1 MSDPAAD
8 VSLRKDSPSRGA
20 STSLVSSSTRG
31 VRTAARV
38 ASFTESVIREMTRL
52 SNEHGAINLAQG
64 FPDFAAPAELTEAAV
79 AAIRG
84 DVNQYPITWGS
95 RDLREAIAA
104 SYERRGWPSVDP
116 ASEVTVTC
124 GSTEAMAAAFL
135 SLIDPGDEIILLEP
149 FYENYGPDSHLAGA
163 TVRTVAL
170 YPPDW
175 RLDPD
180 ELRAAVSSR
189 TRAIVINT
197 PHNPSGKV
205 FGAADLE
212 AIARLCVEH
221 DLLAFTDEIY
231 EHILYDGAEHR
242 FLARQPG
249 MAERTVTIS
258 ALSKTYSVTGWRVGW
273 IVAAAPLTA
282 ALRKTH
288 DFLTVASPAPLQ
300 AAGAVALGFGAEFYA
315 RLADDYLARRDLLVP
330 ALGAAG
336 FPVSVPQGAYY
347 VMADITA
354 HAAAMGAPDDTA
366 FCRRLVEEAGVA
378 SVPGSSFYRRPA
390 DGARYARFAFPKRR
404 ETLDA
409 AGERLVAFG
418 RRLGLA

>member
-1 MSDPAAD
+1 MDAD
-8 VSLRKDSPSRGA
+8 VSLRKDSPSPAATSSHVEAASRGFRPA
-20 STSLVSSSTRG
+20 SRITSFS
-31 VRTAARV
+31 
-38 ASFTESVIREMTRL
+38 ESVIREMTRL
-52 SNEHGAINLAQG
+52 SDEHDAINLAQG
-64 FPDFAAPAELTEAAV
+64 FPDFAAPAELKEAAV
-79 AAIRG
+79 AAIRA
-84 DVNQYPITWGS
+84 DINQYPITWGA

-104 SYERRGWPSVDP
+104 SYRARGWPSVDP
-116 ASEVTVTC
+116 GTDVTVTC
-124 GSTEAMAAAFL
+124 GSTEAMVVAFL
-135 SLIDPGDEIILLEP
+135 SLIDPGDEIIFPEP
-149 FYENYGPDSHLAGA
+149 FYENYGPDSHLSGA

-170 YPPDW
+170 HPPDW
-175 RLDPD
+175 HLDPD
-180 ELRAAVSSR
+180 ELRAAISPR

-205 FGAADLE
+205 FGAADL
-212 AIARLCVEH
+212 AAVAALCVEH

-242 FLARQPG
+242 FLACEPG

-273 IVAAAPLTA
+273 IVAPAPLSA

-300 AAGAVALGFGAEFYA
+300 AAGAVALGFGPEFYA
-315 RLADDYLARRDLLVP
+315 RLAQDYLGRRDLLVA
-330 ALGAAG
+330 ALRAAG

-347 VMADITA
+347 VMADISA
-354 HAAAMGAPDDTA
+354 HAAAMGAADDTA
-366 FCRRLVEEAGVA
+366 FCRRLIEEAGVA

-390 DGARYARFAFPKRR
+390 DGARYARFAFPKRH
-404 ETLDA
+404 ETLEA

>member
-1 MSDPAAD
+1 MSDLAAD
-8 VSLRKDSPSRGA
+8 VSLRKDSPSRGP
-20 STSLVSSSTRG
+20 TSFRVETSSRG
-31 VRTAARV
+31 VRSASRV

-52 SNEHGAINLAQG
+52 SDEHGAINLAQG
-64 FPDFAAPAELTEAAV
+64 FPDFAAPAELKEAAV

-116 ASEVTVTC
+116 ATEVTVTC

-170 YPPDW
+170 HPRDW

-180 ELRAAVSSR
+180 ELRAAVSAR

-231 EHILYDGAEHR
+231 EHILYDGAEHH

-273 IVAAAPLTA
+273 IVAAPPLTA

-288 DFLTVASPAPLQ
+288 DFLTVAAPAPLQ
-300 AAGAVALGFGAEFYA
+300 AAGAVALAFRPEFYA
-315 RLADDYLARRDLLVP
+315 RLAEDYLARRDVLVA
-330 ALGAAG
+330 ALRSAG
-336 FPVSVPQGAYY
+336 FPVSVPEGAYY

-354 HAAAMGAPDDTA
+354 HGAAMSASDDAA
-366 FCRRLVEEAGVA
+366 FCRRLVEEAAVA
-378 SVPGSSFYRRPA
+378 SVPGSSFYRLPA

-404 ETLDA
+404 ETLEA

>member
-1 MSDPAAD
+1 MSESDAD
-8 VSLRKDSPSRGA
+8 VSLRKDSPSGVAAWSRVG
-20 STSLVSSSTRG
+20 SSSRG
-31 VRTAARV
+31 VRPAARV

-52 SNEHGAINLAQG
+52 SNEHDAINLAQG
-64 FPDFAAPAELTEAAV
+64 FPDFSAPAELKEAAV
-79 AAIRG
+79 AAIRA
-84 DVNQYPITWGS
+84 DINQYPITWGS
-95 RDLREAIAA
+95 RELREAIAA

-116 ASEVTVTC
+116 ATDVTVTC

-135 SLIDPGDEIILLEP
+135 SLIDQGDEIILLEP

-170 YPPDW
+170 HPPDW
-175 RLDPD
+175 RLDPE
-180 ELRAAVSSR
+180 ELRAAISAR
-189 TRAIVINT
+189 TRAIVVNT

-205 FGAADLE
+205 FGAADLD

-231 EHILYDGAEHR
+231 EHILYDGAEHL

-249 MAERTVTIS
+249 MAERTITIS
-258 ALSKTYSVTGWRVGW
+258 VLSKTYSVTGWRVGW
-273 IVAAAPLTA
+273 IVAAAPITG

-300 AAGAVALGFGAEFYA
+300 AAGAVALSFGPEFYA
-315 RLADDYLARRDLLVP
+315 GLAEDYLVRRDLLVG
-330 ALGAAG
+330 ALKSAG
-336 FPVSVPQGAYY
+336 FPVSVPKGAYY

-354 HAAAMGAPDDTA
+354 YAAAMGAPDDTA

-390 DGARYARFAFPKRR
+390 DGRRYARFAFPKRR
-404 ETLDA
+404 ETLEA

-418 RRLGLA
+418 RRLGIA

>member
-8 VSLRKDSPSRGA
+8 VSLRKDSA
-20 STSLVSSSTRG
+20 SPFATSYGGESSSRG
-31 VRTAARV
+31 VRRASRIM
-38 ASFTESVIREMTRL
+38 SFTESVIREMTRL
-52 SNEHGAINLAQG
+52 SDEHGAINLAQG
-64 FPDFAAPAELTEAAV
+64 FPDFPAPAELKEAAV
-79 AAIRG
+79 AAIRA
-84 DVNQYPITWGS
+84 DINQYPITWGS
-95 RDLREAIAA
+95 RDLREAIAS
-104 SYERRGWPSVDP
+104 SYERRGWASVDP
-116 ASEVTVTC
+116 ATDITVTC
-124 GSTEAMAAAFL
+124 GSTEAMVVAFL

-149 FYENYGPDSHLAGA
+149 FYENYGPDSHLSGA

-170 YPPDW
+170 HPPDW
-175 RLDPD
+175 YLDPD
-180 ELRAAVSSR
+180 ELRAAISPR

-197 PHNPSGKV
+197 PSNPSGKV
-205 FGAADLE
+205 FGATDLA
-212 AIARLCVEH
+212 AIAGLCVEH

-242 FLARQPG
+242 FLAREPG

-273 IVAAAPLTA
+273 IVAAAPLTG

-315 RLADDYLARRDLLVP
+315 RLAEDYLARRDLLVA
-330 ALGAAG
+330 ALRTAG

-347 VMADITA
+347 VIADMTA
-354 HAAAMGAPDDTA
+354 HAAAMGAADDTA
-366 FCRRLVEEAGVA
+366 FCRRLLEEAGVA
-378 SVPGSSFYRRPA
+378 SVPGSSFYRLSA

-404 ETLDA
+404 ETLEA